1 MLFNKDEVK
10 KFIFDF
16 LQNNKI
22 PFADVGIGLEIVDEQ
37 LIGIVRTTTTTES
50 QHGHV
55 NDKISFSDGKDDAYS
70 TNIQIA
76 DLNAL
81 NATLAVIK

>member
-1 MLFNKDEVK
+1 MVFNKDEVK
-10 KFIFDF
+10 KLIFDF

-37 LIGIVRTTTTTES
+37 LIGTVRTTTTEF

-55 NDKISFSDGKDDAYS
+55 NDKVSFSDGKDDAYS
-70 TNIQIA
+70 TNI
-76 DLNAL
+76 
-81 NATLAVIK
+81 